1 VVVTKRI
8 CPQAPNKR
16 FASLIQVVFR
26 PIKWN
31 KSSSRSLAKER
42 VMLTMPKPIIASL
55 ELGPLARV
63 YGDVIRFGETYS
75 ALDPVQA
82 STAEDPSAKVLR
94 AGYL

>member
-1 VVVTKRI
+1 
-8 CPQAPNKR
+8 
-16 FASLIQVVFR
+16 
-26 PIKWN
+26 
-31 KSSSRSLAKER
+31 
-42 VMLTMPKPIIASL
+42 MLTMPKPIIASL

-63 YGDVIRFGETYS
+63 SGDGDVIRFGETYS